1 MVHFIIWKFIIIQLT
16 DNSFNG
22 TPVRGDLILD
32 MAQRR
37 IHTRIGKAIQE
48 VNECLRKAESR
59 GDEKPRFDHVRSWLK
74 GIGTVD
80 GDGKI
85 TLIKKLRDWLYPEPQ

>member
-22 TPVRGDLILD
+22 TPVRGDIILD

-37 IHTRIGKAIQE
+37 IHTRIG
-48 VNECLRKAESR
+48 NESDPR
-59 GDEKPRFDHVRSWLK
+59 G
-74 GIGTVD
+74 
-80 GDGKI
+80 
-85 TLIKKLRDWLYPEPQ
+85 Q